1 MDFNS
6 YVYSVKAAK
15 RLFENAKGVQ
25 VRDRDVLVIFE
36 DGQTES
42 HPQALF
48 KKHFAEYR
56 KQLGQQLQNAWQNS
70 ETQWSVGIYQV
81 QVELDRLI
89 CNCQDYKNQQAVG
102 IKRATCKHAYAV
114 LFQLGCNSLSE
125 FIHQKTRVTT
135 DPQKEGTLPSCC
147 RECPLSKHI
156 DGDLDRGR
164 YLCGGSILSDLVVR
178 GHHKPSLLCQ
188 KAIQSYYRKA
198 RSPF

>member
-25 VRDRDVLVIFE
+25 VRDRDVLVTFE
-36 DGQTES
+36 DGHTES
-42 HPQALF
+42 HPQAIF

-70 ETQWSVGIYQV
+70 ETYWSVGIYQV
-81 QVELDRLI
+81 QVELDHLVG
-89 CNCQDYKNQQAVG
+89 NCQDYKNQQAVG

-125 FIHQKTRVTT
+125 FIHQKSKPST
-135 DPQKEGTLPSCC
+135 PIKSKEEAILPSCC
-147 RECPLSKHI
+147 RDCPLSKYI
-156 DGDLDRGR
+156 DGDRDRGR
-164 YLCGGSILSDLVVR
+164 YLCGGSILGDLVVK
-178 GHHKPSLLCQ
+178 GH
-188 KAIQSYYRKA
+188 
-198 RSPF
+198 